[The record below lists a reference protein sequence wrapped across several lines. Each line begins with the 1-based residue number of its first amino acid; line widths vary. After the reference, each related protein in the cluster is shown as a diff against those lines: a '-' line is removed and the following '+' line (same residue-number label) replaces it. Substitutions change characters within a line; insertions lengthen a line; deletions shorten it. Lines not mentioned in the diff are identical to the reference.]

1 MARRKNQTAGKAAA
15 PETASKAAEKKEVSS
30 QTEPMKRAAAELAK
44 AVAEEAK
51 TPEVKTPAGKTAA
64 EKKEEKKPVEKKA
77 SEKPAV
83 EKKTEEKAA
92 VEKKTAEK
100 PVKKQEI
107 KTSIAVQYMGKDISD
122 KDMIALV
129 KKDWTAAKHKVGDIK
144 TMELYV
150 KTEEN
155 KVYYVINGTETGSVE
170 I

>member
-15 PETASKAAEKKEVSS
+15 PETASKTVEKKELF
-30 QTEPMKRAAAELAK
+30 QTEPMKRAAEELAK
-44 AVAEEAK
+44 VMAEETK
-51 TPEVKTPAGKTAA
+51 MEPLEAA
-64 EKKEEKKPVEKKA
+64 EEP
-77 SEKPAV
+77 
-83 EKKTEEKAA
+83 

-100 PVKKQEI
+100 PADEPKDTAAKAVKKPATEKKTTEKPSAEKKAVKKQEI
-107 KTSIAVQYMGKDISD
+107 KTGISVQYMGKDISD
-122 KDMIALV
+122 KDMITLV
-129 KKDWTAAKHKVGDIK
+129 KKDWTDSKHKVGDIK